1 MTNTMVEM
9 SINEHII
16 EGSSIVDS
24 RTGKKIRMGRLFN
37 PASQRSLVV
46 AYSHGV
52 LMGASAGMRTL
63 PDMRERL
70 DAMRRANGLM
80 ITPGMVKYLE
90 DQFVGKDRPSLVIHM
105 DWQSY
110 SRTTLPYEE
119 GAVIEMATVEDLLRA
134 GADALMTYLYVGHR
148 DPEKEKLEIE
158 RNARLARACDQLGM
172 VLIIEPRSAREKY
185 EPGDKTDVE
194 VMSFYCRLSAEIG
207 ADIVK
212 CIYPG
217 DPAKMQQIIEECP
230 TPVLVAGGAKRESL
244 KDAFEMAEGC
254 IRAGAAG
261 LMFGRNIYQSDDP
274 RATLD
279 AFLSIVHDGKR
290 ATDIPT

>member
-1 MTNTMVEM
+1 M
-9 SINEHII
+9 
-16 EGSSIVDS
+16 DS
-24 RTGKKIRMGRLFN
+24 RTGKKIRMGRLFD
-37 PASQRSLVV
+37 PVSQRSLIL

-52 LMGASAGMRTL
+52 LMGASAGMQSLAEMRT
-63 PDMRERL
+63 RI

-110 SRTTLPYEE
+110 SRSTLPYEE
-119 GAVIEMATVEDLLRA
+119 GSAVELATVEDVLRA

-158 RNARLARACDQLGM
+158 RNARLARACDRLGM

-185 EPGDKTDVE
+185 EPSDKTDVA
-194 VMSFYCRLSAEIG
+194 VMSMYCRMSAEIG
-207 ADIVK
+207 ADLVK

-217 DPAKMQQIIEECP
+217 NPAKMKQIIDECP
-230 TPVLVAGGAKRESL
+230 TPVMVAGGAKRESL
-244 KDAFEMAEGC
+244 SDALHMAEGC
-254 IRAGAAG
+254 IQAGAAG

-274 RATLD
+274 SATLA
-279 AFLSIVHDGKR
+279 AFLSIVHDGQSAAEALRIANEGK
-290 ATDIPT
+290 

>member
-1 MTNTMVEM
+1 M
-9 SINEHII
+9 
-16 EGSSIVDS
+16 DS
-24 RTGKKIRMGRLFN
+24 RTGKKIRMGRLFD
-37 PASQRSLVV
+37 PLSQRSLIL

-52 LMGASAGMRTL
+52 LMGASAGMQSLAEMRTRIDAL
-63 PDMRERL
+63 RL
-70 DAMRRANGLM
+70 ANGLM

-110 SRTTLPYEE
+110 SRSILPYEE
-119 GAVIEMATVEDLLRA
+119 GSAVELATVEDLLRA

-158 RNARLARACDQLGM
+158 RNARLARACDRLGL

-185 EPGDKTDVE
+185 EPTDKTDVA
-194 VMSFYCRLSAEIG
+194 VMSMYCRMSAEIG
-207 ADIVK
+207 ADLVK

-217 DPAKMQQIIEECP
+217 DPIKMKQIIDECP
-230 TPVLVAGGAKRESL
+230 APVMVAGGAKRESL
-244 KDAFEMAEGC
+244 SDALQMAEGC
-254 IRAGAAG
+254 MQAGAAG

-274 RATLD
+274 RATL
-279 AFLSIVHDGKR
+279 ATFLSIVHEGRSAADSLRTRPHEG
-290 ATDIPT
+290 D